1 MDILLIGSG
10 AVGSVIAKHLATSTR
25 ISKLTLADINIQ
37 QAISVAS
44 QVEKT
49 AKAEVSVVYLDAG
62 SALQLKSVLKD
73 ADLVINASLPRFN
86 LIVMNAALEC
96 GCNYLDLAMFDESQ
110 YRMSE
115 DWERERLTAVVGF
128 GEDPGI
134 SNMAAK
140 LAADALDR
148 VESIRIRDGDNGSS
162 KKYPFSSSFSPET
175 FFSEVFDPPL
185 VFRNGRYVREN
196 PLSGKETYNFPLIGK
211 MSVYYVDHE
220 EVYTLPKN
228 IGKGVRN
235 VDFKL
240 ALTDETLN
248 YLLALRDIGL
258 LSKEEITV
266 GKSRVR
272 PFDVVLRLVPQL
284 SSLLDLKGVSC
295 VVIEVEGVDKRG
307 KVKKHKLFVAMSHE
321 EAYTKHKVN
330 ATSYLTGVGAA
341 AGALLMLSGNRTP
354 YGVLSPEELDA
365 KRYFE
370 ILKELGVCLSH
381 LVSDGEIVTQ
391 PKRNKGRKI

>member
-1 MDILLIGSG
+1 M
-10 AVGSVIAKHLATSTR
+10 
-25 ISKLTLADINIQ
+25 SK
-37 QAISVAS
+37 
-44 QVEKT
+44 E
-49 AKAEVSVVYLDAG
+49 EVSRLLDRG
-62 SALQLKSVLKD
+62 SKD
-73 ADLVINASLPRFN
+73 AQQIKASVSSIIKR
-86 LIVMNAALEC
+86 VEEEGDRALFE
-96 GCNYLDLAMFDESQ
+96 L
-110 YRMSE
+110 
-115 DWERERLTAVVGF
+115 ERELDSCELSSLNVSEKEFEEAEQNLDPALKHSIELAIENVKNYQKRLLPPSLWLESFANGIIAGEKVSAIESVGLYVPRGKGSFPSVMIMLGVPARVAGVKRIVVATPPDRYGKVD
-128 GEDPGI
+128 EKVLYVCKKLGI
-134 SNMAAK
+134 K
-140 LAADALDR
+140 
-148 VESIRIRDGDNGSS
+148 
-162 KKYPFSSSFSPET
+162 
-175 FFSEVFDPPL
+175 
-185 VFRNGRYVREN
+185 
-196 PLSGKETYNFPLIGK
+196 
-211 MSVYYVDHE
+211 

-272 PFDVVLRLVPQL
+272 PFDVVLRLVPQP

>member
-1 MDILLIGSG
+1 MNVLLIGSG
-10 AVGSVIAKHLATSTR
+10 AVGSVIAKHLAASSR
-25 ISKLTLADINIQ
+25 VKNLTLADINLQ
-37 QAISVAS
+37 RAISVAT
-44 QVEKT
+44 QVEKR
-49 AKAEVSVVYLDAG
+49 AKAEVSVLYLDA
-62 SALQLKSVLKD
+62 SNALQLKSALKD
-73 ADLVINASLPRFN
+73 MDLVINAALPRFN
-86 LIVMNAALEC
+86 LIIMNAALEC
-96 GCNYLDLAMFDESQ
+96 GCNYLDLAMLDKSQ
-110 YRMSE
+110 YHMHE

-140 LAADALDR
+140 LAADLLDR

-175 FFSEVFDPPL
+175 FFGEVFDPPL
-185 VFRNGRYVREN
+185 VFKNGRYIRES
-196 PLSGKETYNFPLIGK
+196 PLSGREAYSFPLIGR
-211 MSVYYVDHE
+211 MWVYYVDHE

-272 PFDVVLRLVPQL
+272 PFDVVLRLVPQP

-307 KVKKHKLFVAMSHE
+307 KVKRHKLFVAMSHE

>member
-162 KKYPFSSSFSPET
+162 KNIPFHLRFRLKHS
-175 FFSEVFDPPL
+175 L
-185 VFRNGRYVREN
+185 VRCLIHLWY
-196 PLSGKETYNFPLIGK
+196 SGMGDMF
-211 MSVYYVDHE
+211 
-220 EVYTLPKN
+220 
-228 IGKGVRN
+228 
-235 VDFKL
+235 
-240 ALTDETLN
+240 
-248 YLLALRDIGL
+248 
-258 LSKEEITV
+258 
-266 GKSRVR
+266 
-272 PFDVVLRLVPQL
+272 
-284 SSLLDLKGVSC
+284 
-295 VVIEVEGVDKRG
+295 
-307 KVKKHKLFVAMSHE
+307 
-321 EAYTKHKVN
+321 
-330 ATSYLTGVGAA
+330 
-341 AGALLMLSGNRTP
+341 
-354 YGVLSPEELDA
+354 A
-365 KRYFE
+365 KIR
-370 ILKELGVCLSH
+370 
-381 LVSDGEIVTQ
+381 
-391 PKRNKGRKI
+391 